1 MTRGRSNCLR
11 RSSPRRPSDTPRTGP
26 PARGACRRPRSTCSQ
41 QIRAESRSIPPTALE
56 GRLRDSNSRASV
68 PSDCPAPYWQYA
80 SSGVNKYVVYTISR
94 GIPSRPRS
102 SISLDT
108 NRPYRRDPSDPLQ
121 PGQKPHEAARNPKV
135 RMERDVDVLVIGAGP
150 TGSTAAKYAARGGAD
165 VLLVKKRSEIGTP
178 VRCGEGVAKR
188 WLDEIGL
195 TPSGEFICHE
205 VEGVRVIAPDGAALV
220 VDETRAGNECGYVLE
235 RDLFDRYLAKEA
247 AKAGVE
253 ILIKTSAVGLLRDDG
268 QIIGARCEHMA
279 ETFEVRAKVVIGADG
294 FESQVGRWAGLETH
308 LRTRDIDACLQY
320 TMVGVAG
327 DPRYND
333 VYLGSCA
340 PGGYAWVFWKQ
351 PDVANVGI
359 GVNLSKIRDRAE
371 AKRYLDALI
380 ARTPSLAKGEII
392 EEVAGAVSVSMPLE
406 KTIAPGLILAGDAAR
421 LIDPLTGGGV
431 LNGCLSGKYAG
442 EVAADAVSTGKATE
456 EALSPYERRWRARLE
471 EELARHYLFK
481 ERLIRLDD
489 ETVNRAIHAIVEA
502 KVERIT
508 AANVLDAIRQYE
520 PGLLTVFEGF
530 L

>member
-11 RSSPRRPSDTPRTGP
+11 RSSPRRRSDTPRTGR

-41 QIRAESRSIPPTALE
+41 QIRAESRSIPPTASE
-56 GRLRDSNSRASV
+56 GRRRDLNSRASV
-68 PSDCPAPYWQYA
+68 PSDYLAPCYQYV
-80 SSGVNKYVVYTISR
+80 SSAVNKYVVYTISR
-94 GIPSRPRS
+94 EYPLGPDHPVHG
-102 SISLDT
+102 
-108 NRPYRRDPSDPLQ
+108 RRIDRTGLTPSDSLQ
-121 PGQKPHEAARNPKV
+121 PGQKPDEAARNPKV
-135 RMERDVDVLVIGAGP
+135 RMEREVDVLVIGAGP

-165 VLLVKKRSEIGTP
+165 VLLVEKRSEIGTP

-195 TPSGEFICHE
+195 APSGEFICHE
-205 VEGVRVIAPDGAALV
+205 VEGARVIAPDGTALV

-247 AKAGVE
+247 AKAGAE
-253 ILIKTSAVGLLRDDG
+253 ILIRPSAVGLLRDDG

-359 GVNLSKIRDRAE
+359 GVNLSRIKDRAE

-380 ARTPSLAKGEII
+380 SRTPTLAKGEII
-392 EEVAGAVSVSMPLE
+392 EEVAGAVSVSMPL
-406 KTIAPGLILAGDAAR
+406 
-421 LIDPLTGGGV
+421 
-431 LNGCLSGKYAG
+431 
-442 EVAADAVSTGKATE
+442 
-456 EALSPYERRWRARLE
+456 
-471 EELARHYLFK
+471 
-481 ERLIRLDD
+481 D
-489 ETVNRAIHAIVEA
+489 ETVNKAVHAILEA

-508 AANVLDAIRQYE
+508 AATVLDAIRQHE
-520 PGLLTVFEGF
+520 PGLLALFEGF